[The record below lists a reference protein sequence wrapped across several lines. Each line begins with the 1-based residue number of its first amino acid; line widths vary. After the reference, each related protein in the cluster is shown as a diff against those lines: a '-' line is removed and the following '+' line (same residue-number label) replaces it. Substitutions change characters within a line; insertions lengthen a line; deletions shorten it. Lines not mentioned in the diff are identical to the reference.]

1 MHSQQTEPGRFFP
14 PVLALLFSS
23 APFIG
28 GVDRQRLPLW
38 NFLTEPKSSLQLF
51 PLAAAERRRQGVLGA
66 QAALR
71 IRRGMVWSCKETERG
86 RGRRSGSITEPPL
99 PPPQPSP
106 RPPSVWLTLTPIT
119 RSFRRDNLGKH
130 VTDKEEHVHPGECVR
145 GVERWM
151 NGPDCGV

>member
-38 NFLTEPKSSLQLF
+38 NFLTEPKSSRSFFLWQQQRGGDKEFWELRLRWGSGEGWCD
-51 PLAAAERRRQGVLGA
+51 PVKRQREEEGDAPAA
-66 QAALR
+66 
-71 IRRGMVWSCKETERG
+71 SPN
-86 RGRRSGSITEPPL
+86 PPSH
-99 PPPQPSP
+99 PPQPSP